1 MREDQVLT
9 GVVEVV
15 GATVGIDPGRVTP
28 QARLDEDLGID
39 SLTLVDVVVA
49 LEDQFGLVIPD
60 DDWSRFHTIGDIP
73 RICRRRLSSDGERR
87 AARGRTVT
95 TAFVTV
101 LVGAGAN

>member
-9 GVVEVV
+9 GVAEVV
-15 GATVGIDPGRVTP
+15 GVTVGIDPGRVTP

-60 DDWSRFHTIGDIP
+60 DDWSRFRTIGDISAHLQKAAVL
-73 RICRRRLSSDGERR
+73 RR
-87 AARGRTVT
+87 
-95 TAFVTV
+95 
-101 LVGAGAN
+101 